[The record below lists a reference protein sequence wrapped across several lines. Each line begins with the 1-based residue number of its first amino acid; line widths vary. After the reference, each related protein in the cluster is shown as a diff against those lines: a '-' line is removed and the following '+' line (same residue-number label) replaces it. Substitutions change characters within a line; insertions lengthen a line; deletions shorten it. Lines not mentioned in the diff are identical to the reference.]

1 MARVPVGKILIG
13 GLVMTVVAKAAVSL
27 PELPNP
33 FTAPAPTI
41 SDIVLTAGD
50 ADTDEK
56 VVAKSE
62 EEDDE
67 GPPPV
72 IAGLSDTPG
81 LCETP
86 EEVLRALS
94 KERELIAERMAKV
107 DAHEAEVTLARE
119 KLDIEKAALVELKGS
134 IETLLARIEAQQ
146 TDDVQRLID
155 FYKNMKPAEAASL
168 MNEMD
173 IEVTI
178 MVLGTM
184 SPRTAAPILA
194 KMTPVRARAVSKIIL
209 ERSQLPGDQDLNGVR
224 LN

>member
-1 MARVPVGKILIG
+1 MARVPIGKILIG
-13 GLVMTVVAKAAVSL
+13 GLVITVVAKAAESL

-33 FTAPAPTI
+33 FVAEAPEITE
-41 SDIVLTAGD
+41 IVLAAGED
-50 ADTDEK
+50 KE
-56 VVAKSE
+56 AKEEPE
-62 EEDDE
+62 EEDDV
-67 GPPPV
+67 PPPI
-72 IAGLSDTPG
+72 IAGLSASPG

-86 EEVLRALS
+86 EEVLQALAQ
-94 KERELIAERMAKV
+94 ERDLIAKRKAMV
-107 DAHEAEVTLARE
+107 DAHEAEITLARE
-119 KLDIEKAALVELKGS
+119 KLDIEKAALVELKSS
-134 IETLLARIEAQQ
+134 IETLLAKVEAQQ

>member
-1 MARVPVGKILIG
+1 MARVSIGKILIG
-13 GLVMTVVAKAAVSL
+13 GLVITVVATAAESL

-33 FTAPAPTI
+33 FVAEAPEITE
-41 SDIVLTAGD
+41 IVLAAGED
-50 ADTDEK
+50 KE
-56 VVAKSE
+56 AKEEPE
-62 EEDDE
+62 EEDDV
-67 GPPPV
+67 PPPV
-72 IAGLSDTPG
+72 IAGLSASPG

-86 EEVLRALS
+86 EEVLQALAQ
-94 KERELIAERMAKV
+94 ERDLIAKRKAMV
-107 DAHEAEVTLARE
+107 DAHEAEITLARE
-119 KLDIEKAALVELKGS
+119 KLDIEKAALVELKSS
-134 IETLLARIEAQQ
+134 IETLLAKVEAQQ

-209 ERSQLPGDQDLNGVR
+209 ERSQLLGDQDLNGVR

>member
-1 MARVPVGKILIG
+1 
-13 GLVMTVVAKAAVSL
+13 MTVVAKAAVSL

-33 FTAPAPTI
+33 FTSPAPAIT
-41 SDIVLTAGD
+41 DIILTAGED
-50 ADTDEK
+50 EGDEK
-56 VVAKSE
+56 VIAKSE
-62 EEDDE
+62 ELDEDA
-67 GPPPV
+67 PPPV

-134 IETLLARIEAQQ
+134 IETLLAKIEAQQ

>member
-1 MARVPVGKILIG
+1 MARLPVGKILIG
-13 GLVMTVVAKAAVSL
+13 GLVFAACARAALSF

-33 FTAPAPTI
+33 FVAPTPMPEPTL
-41 SDIVLTAGD
+41 VAGGTGD
-50 ADTDEK
+50 DLKKEE
-56 VVAKSE
+56 SE
-62 EEDDE
+62 EEQYE
-67 GPPPV
+67 APPPMV
-72 IAGLSDTPG
+72 DGLSDQLG

-94 KERELIAERMAKV
+94 KERELIAERQTKMLA
-107 DAHEAEVTLARE
+107 DEAEVTLARE
-119 KLDIEKAALVELKGS
+119 KLEIEKAALVELKTS
-134 IETLLARIEAQQ
+134 IEVLLARIEAQQ

-184 SPRTAAPILA
+184 SPRIAAPILA

-209 ERSQLPGDQDLNGVR
+209 ERGQLPGDQDFSGVR

>member
-13 GLVMTVVAKAAVSL
+13 GLAMTVVAKAAVSL

-134 IETLLARIEAQQ
+134 IETLLAKIEAQQ

>member
-134 IETLLARIEAQQ
+134 IETLLAKIEAQQ

>member
-1 MARVPVGKILIG
+1 MARVPIGKILIG
-13 GLVMTVVAKAAVSL
+13 GLVITVVAKAAESL

-33 FTAPAPTI
+33 FVAEAPEITE
-41 SDIVLTAGD
+41 IVLAAGED
-50 ADTDEK
+50 KE
-56 VVAKSE
+56 AKEEPE
-62 EEDDE
+62 EEDDV
-67 GPPPV
+67 PPPV
-72 IAGLSDTPG
+72 IAGLSASPG

-86 EEVLRALS
+86 EEVLQALAQ
-94 KERELIAERMAKV
+94 ERDLIAKRKAMV
-107 DAHEAEVTLARE
+107 DAHEAEITLARE
-119 KLDIEKAALVELKGS
+119 KLDIEKAALVELKSS
-134 IETLLARIEAQQ
+134 IETLLAKVEAQQ

-209 ERSQLPGDQDLNGVR
+209 ERSQLLGDQDLNGVR

>member
-1 MARVPVGKILIG
+1 MARVPIGKILIG
-13 GLVMTVVAKAAVSL
+13 GLVITVVAKAAESL

-33 FTAPAPTI
+33 FVAEAPAI
-41 SDIVLTAGD
+41 SEIVLTASED
-50 ADTDEK
+50 KE
-56 VVAKSE
+56 AKEQPE
-62 EEDDE
+62 EEDDDV
-67 GPPPV
+67 PPPV
-72 IAGLSDTPG
+72 IAGLSASPG

-86 EEVLRALS
+86 EEVLQALAQ
-94 KERELIAERMAKV
+94 ERDLIAERKAKV
-107 DAHEAEVTLARE
+107 DAHEAEITLARE
-119 KLDIEKAALVELKGS
+119 KLDIEKAALVELKTS
-134 IETLLARIEAQQ
+134 IETLLAKVEAQQ

>member
-41 SDIVLTAGD
+41 SDIVLTASD

-62 EEDDE
+62 DEDDE

-134 IETLLARIEAQQ
+134 IETLLAKIEAQQ

>member
-1 MARVPVGKILIG
+1 MARVPIGKILIG
-13 GLVMTVVAKAAVSL
+13 GLVITVVAKAAESL

-33 FTAPAPTI
+33 FVAEAPEITE
-41 SDIVLTAGD
+41 IVLAAGED
-50 ADTDEK
+50 KE
-56 VVAKSE
+56 AKEEPE
-62 EEDDE
+62 EEDDV
-67 GPPPV
+67 PPPV
-72 IAGLSDTPG
+72 IAGLSASPG

-86 EEVLRALS
+86 EEVLQALAQ
-94 KERELIAERMAKV
+94 ERDLIAERKATI
-107 DAHEAEVTLARE
+107 DAHEAEITLARE
-119 KLDIEKAALVELKGS
+119 KLDIEKAALVELKTS
-134 IETLLARIEAQQ
+134 IETLLAKVEAQQ

>member
-1 MARVPVGKILIG
+1 
-13 GLVMTVVAKAAVSL
+13 MTVVAKAAVSL

-33 FTAPAPTI
+33 FTSPAPAIT
-41 SDIVLTAGD
+41 DIVLTAGED
-50 ADTDEK
+50 EGDEK
-56 VVAKSE
+56 VIAKSE
-62 EEDDE
+62 ELDEDA
-67 GPPPV
+67 PPPV

-134 IETLLARIEAQQ
+134 IETLLAKIEAQQ

>member
-1 MARVPVGKILIG
+1 MARVPIGKILIG
-13 GLVMTVVAKAAVSL
+13 GLVITVVAKAAESL

-33 FTAPAPTI
+33 FVAEAPEITE
-41 SDIVLTAGD
+41 IVLAAGED
-50 ADTDEK
+50 KE
-56 VVAKSE
+56 AKEEPE
-62 EEDDE
+62 EEDDV
-67 GPPPV
+67 PPPV
-72 IAGLSDTPG
+72 IAGLSASPG

-86 EEVLRALS
+86 EEVLQALAQ
-94 KERELIAERMAKV
+94 ERDLIAKRKAMV
-107 DAHEAEVTLARE
+107 DAHEAEITLARE
-119 KLDIEKAALVELKGS
+119 KLDIEKAALVELKTS
-134 IETLLARIEAQQ
+134 IETLLAKVEAQQ

>member
-1 MARVPVGKILIG
+1 MARLPIGKILIG

-27 PELPNP
+27 PEMPNP
-33 FTAPAPTI
+33 FVAAAPLI
-41 SDIVLTAGD
+41 SDVVLTAAEDD
-50 ADTDEK
+50 AKKEM
-56 VVAKSE
+56 AAE
-62 EEDDE
+62 EEDEDM
-67 GPPPV
+67 PPPV
-72 IAGLSDTPG
+72 VAGLSDTPG

-94 KERELIAERMAKV
+94 KERELIAERSMKV
-107 DAHEAEVTLARE
+107 QKHEAEVSLARE
-119 KLDIEKAALVELKGS
+119 KLDIEKAALVELKSS
-134 IETLLARIEAQQ
+134 IEMLLAKVEAQQ

-155 FYKNMKPAEAASL
+155 FYKNMKPAEAAGL

>member
-1 MARVPVGKILIG
+1 MARLPIGKILIG

-27 PELPNP
+27 PEMPNP
-33 FTAPAPTI
+33 FVAPAPLI
-41 SDIVLTAGD
+41 SDVVLTAAEDD
-50 ADTDEK
+50 AKKEM
-56 VVAKSE
+56 AAE
-62 EEDDE
+62 EEDEDM
-67 GPPPV
+67 PPPV
-72 IAGLSDTPG
+72 VAGLSDTPG

-94 KERELIAERMAKV
+94 KERELIAERSMKV
-107 DAHEAEVTLARE
+107 EKHEAEVSLARE
-119 KLDIEKAALVELKGS
+119 KLDIEKAALVELKSS
-134 IETLLARIEAQQ
+134 IEMLLAKVEAQQ

-155 FYKNMKPAEAASL
+155 FYKNMKPAEAAGL

>member
-1 MARVPVGKILIG
+1 MARLPVGKILIG

-33 FTAPAPTI
+33 FTSPAPTI
-41 SDIVLTAGD
+41 TDIVLTAGED
-50 ADTDEK
+50 EGDEK
-56 VVAKSE
+56 VIAKSE
-62 EEDDE
+62 ELDEDA
-67 GPPPV
+67 PPPV

-134 IETLLARIEAQQ
+134 IETLLAKIEAQQ

>member
-1 MARVPVGKILIG
+1 
-13 GLVMTVVAKAAVSL
+13 MTVVAKAAVSL

-33 FTAPAPTI
+33 FTSPAPAIT
-41 SDIVLTAGD
+41 DIILTAGED
-50 ADTDEK
+50 EGDEK
-56 VVAKSE
+56 VIAKSE
-62 EEDDE
+62 ELDEDA
-67 GPPPV
+67 PPPV

-119 KLDIEKAALVELKGS
+119 KLDIEKAALMELKGS
-134 IETLLARIEAQQ
+134 IETLLAKIEAQQ

>member
-1 MARVPVGKILIG
+1 MARVPIGKILIG
-13 GLVMTVVAKAAVSL
+13 GLVITVVAKAAESL

-33 FTAPAPTI
+33 FVAEAPEITE
-41 SDIVLTAGD
+41 IVLAAGED
-50 ADTDEK
+50 KE
-56 VVAKSE
+56 AKEEPE
-62 EEDDE
+62 EEDDV
-67 GPPPV
+67 PPPV
-72 IAGLSDTPG
+72 IAGLSASPG

-86 EEVLRALS
+86 EEVLQALAQ
-94 KERELIAERMAKV
+94 ERDLIAERKAMI
-107 DAHEAEVTLARE
+107 DAHEAEITLARE
-119 KLDIEKAALVELKGS
+119 KLDIEKAALAELKTS
-134 IETLLARIEAQQ
+134 IETLLANVEAQQ

>member
-134 IETLLARIEAQQ
+134 IEALLARIEAQQ

>member
-1 MARVPVGKILIG
+1 MARVPIGKILIG
-13 GLVMTVVAKAAVSL
+13 GLVITVVAKAAESL

-33 FTAPAPTI
+33 FVVEAPEITE
-41 SDIVLTAGD
+41 IVLAAGED
-50 ADTDEK
+50 KE
-56 VVAKSE
+56 AKEEPE
-62 EEDDE
+62 EEDDV
-67 GPPPV
+67 PPPV
-72 IAGLSDTPG
+72 IAGLSASPG

-86 EEVLRALS
+86 EEVLQALAQ
-94 KERELIAERMAKV
+94 ERDLIAERKAMI
-107 DAHEAEVTLARE
+107 DAHEAEITLARE
-119 KLDIEKAALVELKGS
+119 KLDIEKAALVELKTS
-134 IETLLARIEAQQ
+134 IETLLAKVEAQQ

-209 ERSQLPGDQDLNGVR
+209 ERSQLPGDQHLNGVR